1 MAFPGINTDGHAY
14 IDKAIDQGAV
24 AVVGSREN
32 VTCSVP
38 YIRVENTREA
48 IAYLAASFYDH
59 PARKLT
65 VIGVTGTDGKTTTS
79 NLIYQILKAAGIKA
93 GLNHHGQCANWR

>member
-1 MAFPGINTDGHAY
+1 MGMRILPRQLSKVQLRLWVRG
-14 IDKAIDQGAV
+14 
-24 AVVGSREN
+24 RN
-32 VTCSVP
+32 VICPVP
-38 YIRVENTREA
+38 YIRVENSREA

-59 PARKLT
+59 PARKMT

-93 GLNHHGQCANWR
+93 GLITTVNAANWG